1 MKRRLLIFVPV
12 LLVLLMA
19 ATSVMAA
26 VFIDSNGQLSFYAR
40 VPRDEII
47 TDGEWVAVVF
57 YRPASCI
64 PAEFNMLDFF
74 DFPNESGPGAF
85 GCNPPTTDSVEWWE
99 NGPGVDMAPLS
110 VRFRGL
116 GAVPVWF
123 VTLSE
128 LEAATSDDVLTID
141 ELEALPSLR
150 KGSAKYYRELVRPW
164 QNPANGLGTL
174 WIVARGNLEDGGRFR
189 LYVSL
194 VDIVGGEGVVR
205 IRLR

>member
-1 MKRRLLIFVPV
+1 MKRRLLVFVSV
-12 LLVLLMA
+12 LLLLLVA

-26 VFIDSNGQLSFYAR
+26 VIIDSNGQLPFYAR

-57 YRPASCI
+57 YRPAACI

-74 DFPNESGPGAF
+74 ELPSESGPGAF
-85 GCNPPTTDSVEWWE
+85 GCNPPTTDSFERWR
-99 NGPGVDMAPLS
+99 NGPEVDMAPLF

-123 VTLSE
+123 VTLSD
-128 LEAATSDDVLTID
+128 LETAIDDDVLTIS

-150 KGSAKYYRELVRPW
+150 KGSADQYRELVRPW

-174 WIVARGNLEDGGRFR
+174 RISARGELEGGGRFR

-194 VDIVGGEGVVR
+194 VDIVGVVGVVR
-205 IRLR
+205 IRLK

>member
-1 MKRRLLIFVPV
+1 MKRRLLVFVPV
-12 LLVLLMA
+12 LLVLLLA

-26 VFIDSNGQLSFYAR
+26 VIIDSNGQLPFYAR

-57 YRPASCI
+57 YRPAACI

-74 DFPNESGPGAF
+74 DLPSSSGPGAF
-85 GCNPPTTDSVEWWE
+85 GCNPPTTDSFERWK
-99 NGPGVDMAPLS
+99 NGPEVDMAPLF

-116 GAVPVWF
+116 GAVPIWF

-128 LEAATSDDVLTID
+128 LETAMGDDVLTIA

-150 KGSAKYYRELVRPW
+150 KGSAEYYREVVRPW

-174 WIVARGNLEDGGRFR
+174 RIVARGALEDGGRFR
-189 LYVSL
+189 LSVSL
-194 VDIVGGEGVVR
+194 VDIVGGEGIVR
-205 IRLR
+205 IKLR